1 MEGRATCYITN
12 ESRYKGG
19 AMRKSLAQEIL
30 DILYSDPS
38 TRRSHKDALSDWILD
53 SQPHGSPLDG
63 IAMIQYL
70 AEHHPDILARLK
82 INTHV
87 KEEIARVLD
96 AIGHK

>member
-1 MEGRATCYITN
+1 
-12 ESRYKGG
+12 
-19 AMRKSLAQEIL
+19 
-30 DILYSDPS
+30 
-38 TRRSHKDALSDWILD
+38 
-53 SQPHGSPLDG
+53 
-63 IAMIQYL
+63 MIQYL

>member
-1 MEGRATCYITN
+1 
-12 ESRYKGG
+12 
-19 AMRKSLAQEIL
+19 MRKSLAQDIL
-30 DILYSDPS
+30 DIIYADTG

-53 SQPHGSPLDG
+53 SQPNGSPLDG

>member
-1 MEGRATCYITN
+1 MRKCYSKFRIQH
-12 ESRYKGG
+12 KGG
-19 AMRKSLAQEIL
+19 AMRMSLAQEIL
-30 DILYSDPS
+30 DILYRDPG
-38 TRRSHKDALSDWILD
+38 TRRSSKDALSDWILD

-63 IAMIQYL
+63 IAIIQYL
-70 AEHHPDILARLK
+70 AEHQPDILARLK

>member
-1 MEGRATCYITN
+1 
-12 ESRYKGG
+12 
-19 AMRKSLAQEIL
+19 MRKSLAQDIL
-30 DILYSDPS
+30 DILYADPG

-70 AEHHPDILARLK
+70 AEHHPDIFARLK

-96 AIGHK
+96 TIGHK